1 MAKLIKM
8 RYEFMKWLLCECWNL
23 MGDQLNLVET
33 ELRDLQY
40 ASSSLNVY
48 VLISLS
54 VCKIK

>member
-1 MAKLIKM
+1 
-8 RYEFMKWLLCECWNL
+8 MKWLLCECWNL
-23 MGDQLNLVET
+23 MGDRLNLVET

-48 VLISLS
+48 VLMSLS

>member
-1 MAKLIKM
+1 
-8 RYEFMKWLLCECWNL
+8 MKWLLCECWNL